1 MPHYSEP
8 WLVTNRPS
16 AIFSISTNRADF
28 IDFEEDLYTR
38 WDPTYGTA
46 FTIYGRG
53 SISVFDSAGNQID
66 CRDVLYI
73 PDYPW
78 SVLSLSQ
85 LWHQGADISVSSAE
99 VCITTSWDHII
110 AHHHPGYADGDF
122 LLEVLRPSPHGQY
135 QWHQHAQHP
144 STPPAHGD
152 YHMFHHGTML
162 SRSSL
167 TPAPQSASL
176 ELEPSEDD
184 LDEEAAFNAYLWELE
199 HLRLLSLRQPPVD
212 DLHAGKALAPEAAS
226 EDSSGT
232 HTEVGTDTAS
242 GAVLALPVLMAS
254 AADIFVLPAS
264 SAQLP
269 QTPLPPPLQ
278 PHTPPAPQHFEIHRD
293 SESRSD
299 DDVGLELSQLIHERG
314 CSAPLNLVIPHCVT
328 DLWFLFQQQK
338 VPLGTVSL
346 PLSSAWGNPIGW
358 WKCRSPITRAG
369 IG

>member
-1 MPHYSEP
+1 M
-8 WLVTNRPS
+8 LFRKL
-16 AIFSISTNRADF
+16 
-28 IDFEEDLYTR
+28 EDPR
-38 WDPTYGTA
+38 W
-46 FTIYGRG
+46 I
-53 SISVFDSAGNQID
+53 
-66 CRDVLYI
+66 
-73 PDYPW
+73 
-78 SVLSLSQ
+78 
-85 LWHQGADISVSSAE
+85 
-99 VCITTSWDHII
+99 VCC
-110 AHHHPGYADGDF
+110 
-122 LLEVLRPSPHGQY
+122 
-135 QWHQHAQHP
+135 
-144 STPPAHGD
+144 GD
-152 YHMFHHGTML
+152 YGPD
-162 SRSSL
+162 RSVA
-167 TPAPQSASL
+167 TAWNQFETFQSASYTWWDPFTARYYLVEGFGSVCIHDQDGWPFHLHCVYCPTYPEQVISASDEQQQWVAISCDNDSVVL
-176 ELEPSEDD
+176 ESIWEGRPQYLVAYTTAESLPLNYVVPRYQIPLTPTPPPALNPQPPSPSSAYLDLEPSEDD

-212 DLHAGKALAPEAAS
+212 DLHAGKAFAPEAAS

-314 CSAPLNLVIPHCVT
+314 CSALLNLVIPHCVT

-338 VPLGTVSL
+338 DPLGTVSL

-358 WKCRSPITRAG
+358 WKCRSPITRVG